1 MKKCVI
7 FSVRLS
13 VIIIMCLTTIAIVV
27 FSSFV
32 VSNTHSANSYIFT
45 IAIDA
50 GHGGRD
56 VGCSGVTTSVNE
68 SDINLSIALKLRQLL
83 KDYGFNVVLTRSNKD
98 GLYDSNATNF
108 KLSDMNKRVEIIKKA
123 KPDILISIHQNSFED
138 GSLHGAQ
145 VFYQENDKKGMMLA
159 SVMQE
164 QLKNTLGNVRG
175 ESNSSDLYLLKESGV
190 LGVLIECGYLTNAED
205 ENRLISDGYQ
215 LEIAYAILSGVIRYL
230 VVVGSVT
237 Y

>member
-1 MKKCVI
+1 M
-7 FSVRLS
+7 
-13 VIIIMCLTTIAIVV
+13 
-27 FSSFV
+27 
-32 VSNTHSANSYIFT
+32 
-45 IAIDA
+45 
-50 GHGGRD
+50 
-56 VGCSGVTTSVNE
+56 TTSVNE

-145 VFYQENDKKGMMLA
+145 VFYQENDKKGMILA

-190 LGVLIECGYLTNAED
+190 LGVLIECGYLTNVED